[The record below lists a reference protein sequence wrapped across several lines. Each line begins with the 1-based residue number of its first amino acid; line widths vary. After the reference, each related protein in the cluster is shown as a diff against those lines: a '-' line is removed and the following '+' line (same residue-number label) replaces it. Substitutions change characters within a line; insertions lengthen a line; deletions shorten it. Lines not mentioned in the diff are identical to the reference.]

1 MHTEVSTSHAVAPND
16 PNAPIVVGV
25 DHDGRS
31 TSAVVW
37 AAEEAE
43 QTSRPLRLVTVRT
56 SGPGTEDAQ
65 ATHGLAALARRL
77 TLTDVSFLAVGG
89 SPTAALLDE
98 SEAASLVVLGRRGLG
113 SAQRLL
119 LGSTSL
125 AVAGRSAAPVVVV
138 PERWIQPSMSSSPVL
153 VGVSAPDLTSGD
165 APDPAR
171 DCAVLTFAVQRATR
185 MRVPLIVVSA
195 WELPGAYAWSPADLY
210 AWRTRYGDALEDL
223 LAPVRDQHPDLEI
236 VTRSVTGQPA
246 QALLD
251 ASWVSQ
257 LVVVGQ
263 HLGLQIGRL
272 SVGST
277 TGHVLD
283 HATRPVAV
291 VPLAHRTAPR
301 RPVDRP
307 TWAPTF

>member
-1 MHTEVSTSHAVAPND
+1 VHTQVSTPHAVD
-16 PNAPIVVGV
+16 PHDPDAPIVVGV
-25 DHDGRS
+25 DDDGRS

-43 QTSRPLRLVTVRT
+43 ETTRPLRLVTVRD
-56 SGPGTEDAQ
+56 SGPGTEDPQ

-77 TLTDVSFLAVGG
+77 TLADVSFLVVTG

-98 SEAASLVVLGRRGLG
+98 SERASLVVLGRRGLG

-125 AVAGRSAAPVVVV
+125 AVAGRSSAPVVVV

-165 APDPAR
+165 ASDPAR
-171 DCAVLTFAVQRATR
+171 ESAVLAFAVQRASR
-185 MRVPLIVVSA
+185 LRVPLIVVSA
-195 WELPGAYAWSPADLY
+195 WELPAAYSWSPADMHAGRARY
-210 AWRTRYGDALEDL
+210 ADALEAL
-223 LAPVRDQHPDLEI
+223 LAPWRDEHPDLEI
-236 VTRSVTGQPA
+236 VTRSVTGLPA
-246 QALLD
+246 EALLD

-263 HLGLQIGRL
+263 HLGHQVGRL
-272 SVGST
+272 TVGST
-277 TGHVLD
+277 TGHLLG

-291 VPLAHRTAPR
+291 VPLRLPIPPQ
-301 RPVDRP
+301 RPVDGP